1 MPEGMTRLQARTP
14 LVGALALFL
23 FAAAITLL
31 PTSTAVLVIGGVFL
45 SLALVRW
52 REIAIYLLILAIPFG
67 SLVPFPVAGA
77 NVTAADGLLALGLAL
92 WLAQQIARRR
102 IVVRPAPLLIPFALF
117 LLAAGISLTVALSL
131 QASAKELTKWIEMAA
146 AYWLIVQDFGPV
158 QVERAIAAILLAGL
172 AEAGV
177 GLYQSLSLAGPEG
190 FLLFGGSSLRAFGTF
205 DQPNPFAGYL
215 GLIIPLAFGLVL
227 GLLGGRVELPGR
239 RERWGSKTPPPSGD
253 LVGGG
258 VQLPHHHAA
267 VRRYA
272 FLALAVAALGAAIMA
287 LFYSLSRGAWIGVA
301 AALVVTT
308 IIRSKRAAVLAL
320 TGALLLF
327 LVVLLGQLNLIPD
340 VVSER
345 FSGVGDYF
353 GFVDVRG
360 VAVNDANF
368 ALVERMA
375 HWEAAL
381 AMFDDHPWLGVGIGN
396 YAAVYPAYALPHWD
410 DPLGHAHNYYL
421 NVLAESGIVGL
432 GAYLVL
438 WGAIFW
444 AAWRAVRSTR
454 GLAQCIAA
462 GAFGVL
468 VALSV
473 HNLFD
478 DLFVHSMQMQVG
490 LTLGLMQVV
499 EREARRAGRE
509 AGGGIPNVLP
519 GGYV

>member
-1 MPEGMTRLQARTP
+1 MLEGMSRLQARTWLAGAFA
-14 LVGALALFL
+14 LVLL
-23 FAAAITLL
+23 AAAITLL

-45 SLALVRW
+45 CLALVRW
-52 REIAIYLLILAIPFG
+52 REITIYLLIVAVPFG
-67 SLVPFPVAGA
+67 SLVPVPVAGA

-92 WLAQQIARRR
+92 WMAQQITRRR
-102 IVVRPAPLLIPFALF
+102 IILRPAPLLLPFALF
-117 LLAAGISLTVALSL
+117 LLAAGLSLTVALSL
-131 QASAKELTKWIEMAA
+131 QASAKELIKWVEMAA

-158 QVERAIAAILLAGL
+158 QVERALAAVLLAGL

-227 GLLGGRVELPGR
+227 GLI
-239 RERWGSKTPPPSGD
+239 
-253 LVGGG
+253 GGG
-258 VQLPHHHAA
+258 VVLRPQQVEAGEAQAPHQRARSRIGA
-267 VRRYA
+267 VVRQYG
-272 FLALAVAALGAAIMA
+272 FLALALAALGAATLA
-287 LFYSLSRGAWIGVA
+287 LFYSLSRGAWIAVA

-308 IIRSKRAAVLAL
+308 IIRTKRAAAFALAGAVLLA
-320 TGALLLF
+320 

-340 VVSER
+340 IVSER
-345 FSGVGDYF
+345 FNGVGDYF

-368 ALVERMA
+368 AIVERMA

-381 AMFDDHPWLGVGIGN
+381 GMFDDHPLLGVGIGN

-421 NVLAESGIVGL
+421 NVLAESGLVGL
-432 GAYLVL
+432 GAYLVM
-438 WGAIFW
+438 WSAIFW
-444 AAWRAVRSTR
+444 AGWRAVRSTR
-454 GLAQCIAA
+454 GLGQCIAA
-462 GAFGVL
+462 GAFGVM

-478 DLFVHSMQMQVG
+478 NLFVHSMQIQVG

-499 EREARRAGRE
+499 GREARG
-509 AGGGIPNVLP
+509 